1 MPLMMHI
8 VPIKRSTTLRN
19 EQIKSYSQEGKLTIN
34 VPVLAKLVLS
44 SPEVNS
50 QATCKR
56 VLLRSCLFEQLT
68 SSSLE

>member
-34 VPVLAKLVLS
+34 VAVLAKFVLS
-44 SPEVNS
+44 SPEVIL

-56 VLLRSCLFEQLT
+56 VLYNAWLFI
-68 SSSLE
+68 

>member
-19 EQIKSYSQEGKLTIN
+19 EQIKSYSQAGKLTIN
-34 VPVLAKLVLS
+34 VAFLAKFVLS

-50 QATCKR
+50 QATC
-56 VLLRSCLFEQLT
+56 
-68 SSSLE
+68 